1 MKLDETVTCGSLEGC
16 VGASC
21 YSLRVPSGFGRR
33 TGFDVNTGRIFHRM
47 YCQGLALCSHWHTWD
62 GVMSYVPGGEVLRVG
77 FELIQF

>member
-47 YCQGLALCSHWHTWD
+47 YCQGLALCSLASTVILGMGLCPKSLEEKFLGLD
-62 GVMSYVPGGEVLRVG
+62 LS
-77 FELIQF
+77 